1 MTAGLI
7 LLIVTGVLVAFGVG
21 QRALDR
27 LRLTDTQAFV
37 VIALTILLGFV
48 PAIPLGRVQVNLGG
62 CVVPLALC
70 VYLFV
75 KADTVW
81 EKGRSVLA
89 AVVTGGVVWAMMRFL
104 PNEPERMWMDPNW
117 LYGLAAA
124 AVAWVLGRSRR
135 CAFIGGTLGVLLA
148 QTASVIPVW
157 TRGVSQPLILGGA
170 GAFDAVVIAGVLGV
184 MAAELAGEI
193 TERIVRG
200 KKRPSR
206 VFRDGAF
213 VDPGKEERK

>member
-7 LLIVTGVLVAFGVG
+7 LLIVTGVLIAFGVG

-37 VIALTILLGFV
+37 VIALTIALGFV

-75 KADTVW
+75 KADTAW

-89 AVVTGGVVWAMMRFL
+89 AVVTGGVIWAMMRFL
-104 PNEPERMWMDPNW
+104 PNEPDRPLTPRDMQLAPAQCRPPTAIIMDGVFLPERLKATGNTESW
-117 LYGLAAA
+117 LTKQMELQGFKDVKDIFLAT
-124 AVAWVLGRSRR
+124 V
-135 CAFIGGTLGVLLA
+135 
-148 QTASVIPVW
+148 
-157 TRGVSQPLILGGA
+157 
-170 GAFDAVVIAGVLGV
+170 DADNALSIYEKNEDVPA
-184 MAAELAGEI
+184 
-193 TERIVRG
+193 
-200 KKRPSR
+200 KPFYS
-206 VFRDGAF
+206 
-213 VDPGKEERK
+213 

>member
-7 LLIVTGVLVAFGVG
+7 LLIVTGVLIAFGVG

-37 VIALTILLGFV
+37 VIALTIALGFV

-75 KADTVW
+75 KADTAW
-81 EKGRSVLA
+81 EKGRSALA
-89 AVVTGGVVWAMMRFL
+89 AVVTGGVIWAMMRFL
-104 PNEPERMWMDPNW
+104 PNEPERMWTDPNW

-135 CAFIGGTLGVLLA
+135 CAFISGTMGVLLA
-148 QTASVIPVW
+148 QTASVSPVW
-157 TRGVSQPLILGGA
+157 MRGVNQPLTLGGA